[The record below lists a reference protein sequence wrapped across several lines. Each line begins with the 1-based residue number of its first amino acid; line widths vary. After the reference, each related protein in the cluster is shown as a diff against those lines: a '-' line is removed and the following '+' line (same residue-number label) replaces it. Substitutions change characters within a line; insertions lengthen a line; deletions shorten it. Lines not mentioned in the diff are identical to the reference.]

1 MFSASRIILK
11 NISSVVL
18 NVKQRFAR
26 LVRWRIVAKGVRPV
40 DLTLTLDRNGARPDS
55 VLACPCIGLEVCRP
69 PCAKK
74 SPWRVEGAKLC
85 KR

>member
-1 MFSASRIILK
+1 MK

-18 NVKQRFAR
+18 NVKQPFAR

-40 DLTLTLDRNGARPDS
+40 DLSLALERTGPGPGS